1 MPTLDARIDNVV
13 AGDDVQITR
22 TITSVPSSETL
33 TDGWFTVKE
42 HPDDLD
48 ADAIIS
54 KQITPSNVAGT
65 GHITDTGA
73 DGTGAVRF
81 DLADTDTA
89 KLTPGRD
96 YYWDVQVKTSG
107 GAIYTPTA
115 GKIRTVQGV
124 TTDIS

>member
-13 AGDDVQITR
+13 AGDDIQITR
-22 TITSVPSSETL
+22 TITLVPANETL
-33 TDGWFTVKE
+33 TDGWLTVKE

-48 ADAIIS
+48 ADAIID
-54 KQITPSNVAGT
+54 KQITPTDAPGT
-65 GHITDTGA
+65 GQITDTGA

-81 DLADTDTA
+81 DLADTDTS

-96 YYWDVQVKTSG
+96 YYWDIQVKTSG

-115 GKIRTVQGV
+115 GKIRTVQGR
-124 TTDIS
+124 TADIA